1 MSSQTKIDRVV
12 VQNEVKMCWCS
23 YEHQYK
29 PCDEFSPRKEQHG
42 YQYYCK
48 DCAAAIKRGDLIPES
63 PIYMKEASN
72 ELLEKIGYK
81 INSEITIHQQFLQKH
96 KINERV

>member
-1 MSSQTKIDRVV
+1 MSSQPKIDRVV
-12 VQNEVKMCWCS
+12 FHNGVKMCWCS

-42 YQYYCK
+42 YQYYCRT
-48 DCAAAIKRGDLIPES
+48 CAAEISKNGLVPNI
-63 PIYMKEASN
+63 PIYVREGAN
-72 ELLEKIGYK
+72 ELLERIGYDLDS
-81 INSEITIHQQFLQKH
+81 NLTIHQQFLQKH